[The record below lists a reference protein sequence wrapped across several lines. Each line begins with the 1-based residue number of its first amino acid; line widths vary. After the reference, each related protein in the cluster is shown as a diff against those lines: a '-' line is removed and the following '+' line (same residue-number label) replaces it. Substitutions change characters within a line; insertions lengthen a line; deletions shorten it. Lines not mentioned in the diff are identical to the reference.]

1 MNISATRCG
10 ILVATIVVG
19 KQIKSEERKK
29 WTSEF
34 LKDVLSDNTFPIYA
48 IIDEQAEA
56 YIDGK
61 KFIGGKSEIL
71 GKDK

>member
-34 LKDVLSDNTFPIYA
+34 LKDVLSDNTFQVYA
-48 IIDEQAEA
+48 ITD
-56 YIDGK
+56 K
-61 KFIGGKSEIL
+61 LRHIL
-71 GKDK
+71 MENKVY

>member
-1 MNISATRCG
+1 MKNA
-10 ILVATIVVG
+10 
-19 KQIKSEERKK
+19 KK

-34 LKDVLSDNTFPIYA
+34 LNDVLSDNTFQVYA
-48 IIDEQAEA
+48 ITDEQAEA

-71 GKDK
+71 DKDK

>member
-1 MNISATRCG
+1 MKNA
-10 ILVATIVVG
+10 
-19 KQIKSEERKK
+19 KK

-34 LKDVLSDNTFPIYA
+34 LKDVLSDNTFPVYA

>member
-34 LKDVLSDNTFPIYA
+34 LKDVLSDNTFQVYA
-48 IIDEQAEA
+48 ITDKL
-56 YIDGK
+56 GH
-61 KFIGGKSEIL
+61 IL
-71 GKDK
+71 MENKVY